1 MITFKRLSI
10 YLITF
15 FIIAVPVIGF
25 IDWKWLDK
33 YLYIQANLTGNT
45 GDIVHD
51 DIVFVHLEPPKTGFI
66 GEDLKL
72 SRQSIIKLLNTIHQ
86 ECINKRSPEGVVLDF
101 YFSNDGTE
109 LFGLAMALQQLKDKN
124 VPVYAAYH
132 LDNTTTTFEDADKIH
147 ASDLYDNYLS
157 GSMDSLPGR
166 ARYHTFFYQAE
177 SLAGYYNDI
186 YLYSE
191 SGDSVLIESL
201 VQRVAMDLYPSSN
214 PKRLGSIVPYGSME
228 EMQKIRYK
236 FIPDSIKSTGIF
248 QLPEGGKDSI
258 DIANKIV
265 IVGDIVDDLVNVGS
279 RKIPGPYLV
288 TWTLSDILS
297 GNDRLKLPI
306 ENLAIIIGQLLFFA
320 LFTVLIFALLF
331 KYIKKLQTKPA
342 IIALLSLLTGLF
354 FLFLYGVL
362 LLSMNNVI
370 PVGQTIVSM
379 IVATIL
385 SWRFAHKFLVTGI
398 AEGSQKYDVFISY
411 SWGQSDWVIK
421 NVYEPLEALRKPNG
435 EKLNIFFDKKNI
447 GVGEAFTTKYMWA
460 IVDSKCFIP
469 VISEEYYKKNHCKNE
484 MDLAWKRYVEKL
496 LSVQMIAFSFDAVP
510 EAFRHVIAIDVS
522 VEPNFIDRIKE
533 QLLK

>member
-1 MITFKRLSI
+1 
-10 YLITF
+10 
-15 FIIAVPVIGF
+15 
-25 IDWKWLDK
+25 
-33 YLYIQANLTGNT
+33 
-45 GDIVHD
+45 
-51 DIVFVHLEPPKTGFI
+51 
-66 GEDLKL
+66 
-72 SRQSIIKLLNTIHQ
+72 
-86 ECINKRSPEGVVLDF
+86 
-101 YFSNDGTE
+101 
-109 LFGLAMALQQLKDKN
+109 
-124 VPVYAAYH
+124 
-132 LDNTTTTFEDADKIH
+132 
-147 ASDLYDNYLS
+147 
-157 GSMDSLPGR
+157 
-166 ARYHTFFYQAE
+166 
-177 SLAGYYNDI
+177 
-186 YLYSE
+186 
-191 SGDSVLIESL
+191 
-201 VQRVAMDLYPSSN
+201 
-214 PKRLGSIVPYGSME
+214 ME